1 VRKCALRAWLR
12 SGASTPAIAT
22 AAAFPANPLTLLALT
37 FMKGRGAPPGARFA
51 ISLPREGTMTSTDR
65 HPDDTLEILIGEL
78 MADEELRD
86 AFLRDPDRTLQR
98 ASDWALPLSDSEVR
112 ALRRA
117 AHRIWDTVA
126 EALEAR
132 WPVAA

>member
-1 VRKCALRAWLR
+1 
-12 SGASTPAIAT
+12 
-22 AAAFPANPLTLLALT
+22 
-37 FMKGRGAPPGARFA
+37 
-51 ISLPREGTMTSTDR
+51 MTSTDR

-117 AHRIWDTVA
+117 AHRICDTVA